1 MVDTHCHL
9 LPGVDDG
16 PRDDG
21 EAVRLARALVRAGVH
36 AVVCTPHFSRQF
48 PTSRERAAEGHERLR
63 RALAAAGIE
72 LETSLAAE
80 IGPVYA
86 VDATSEQLR
95 GRTIASRFLLVEAR
109 PDTPGVFFAAAA
121 RRLAE
126 LGLDAIFAHPELSRA
141 VRREPAVLDEVRA
154 YGALVQ
160 VVAPSLAGR
169 WGHKVADTAWDLV
182 RSGRADLVASDA
194 HGGDRPAS
202 DLAVAAEELERELG
216 TEVLHDLTE
225 RRPALVAAGRHPDG
239 REAPAATLETG
250 T

>member
-21 EAVRLARALVRAGVH
+21 EAVQLARALLRTGVRT
-36 AVVCTPHFSRQF
+36 VVCTPHFSRQF
-48 PTSRERAAEGHERLR
+48 PTSRQQAAEGYDRLR
-63 RALAAAGIE
+63 KALADAGFE
-72 LETSLAAE
+72 LNTSLAAE
-80 IGPVYA
+80 IGAVFA
-86 VDATSEQLR
+86 VDATPDQLR
-95 GRTIASRFLLVEAR
+95 GRAIASRFLLVEAR

-121 RRLAE
+121 RRLAD

-154 YGALVQ
+154 EGALVQ
-160 VVAPSLAGR
+160 VVAPSLVGR
-169 WGHKVADTAWDLV
+169 WGNDVAETAWDLV
-182 RSGRADLVASDA
+182 GSGRADLVASDA
-194 HGGDRPAS
+194 HGGRRPAS

-216 TEVLHDLTE
+216 TEALLDLTE
-225 RRPALVAAGRHPDG
+225 RRPGLVAAGRHPDG
-239 REAPAATLETG
+239 REARPAALEAG